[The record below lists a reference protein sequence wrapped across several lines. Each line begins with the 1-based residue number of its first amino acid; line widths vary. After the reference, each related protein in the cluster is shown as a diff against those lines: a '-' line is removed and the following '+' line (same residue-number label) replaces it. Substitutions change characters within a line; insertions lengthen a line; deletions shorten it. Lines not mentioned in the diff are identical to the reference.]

1 MAKAES
7 YSVAELEQMLQAARQ
22 AELSRLIERRDQLAS
37 ELAQLERQIE
47 ETGGGPAAGRGRR
60 VLRKRPGGGRSRNQP
75 SLKKVILEVLQKSKK
90 PISTSDVVERVQ
102 AAGYK
107 SSSDEFRKV
116 VYLNLFNL
124 KKAGEIKHDPATKL
138 YSAS

>member
-1 MAKAES
+1 MHPET
-7 YSVAELEQMLQAARQ
+7 Q
-22 AELSRLIERRDQLAS
+22 RLA
-37 ELAQLERQIE
+37 
-47 ETGGGPAAGRGRR
+47 
-60 VLRKRPGGGRSRNQP
+60 
-75 SLKKVILEVLQKSKK
+75 
-90 PISTSDVVERVQ
+90 ERVR

-107 SSSDEFRKV
+107 SNSDEFRKV

>member
-1 MAKAES
+1 MAKAET

-22 AELSRLIERRDQLAS
+22 TELSRLVERRDQLAA
-37 ELAQLERQIE
+37 ELAELERQID
-47 ETGGGPAAGRGRR
+47 ETGGGAAGRGRR

-90 PISTSDVVERVQ
+90 PLSTSDVVERVQ
-102 AAGYK
+102 ATGYK
-107 SSSDEFRKV
+107 SNSDEFRKV

-124 KKAGEIKHDPATKL
+124 KKAGEIKHDAATKL